1 MRRLSLLLA
10 LSACQVGGG
19 GDSGLVVVSDT
30 AQMGPPPACN
40 DDTPTTGAAGE
51 TGDTGGDDAE
61 AVSREPDEL
70 SSRTGASRAPDELSS
85 RTGGS
90 RAPDPGASFCA
101 GFTSHAACDGTARM
115 DGDTV
120 VGECRWT
127 TVVPVVPGTCEA
139 TQLYE
144 TCVHVPLTGGPC
156 EAAGSC
162 GQVGL
167 GVYGRE
173 GCDGTVEI
181 IVVPPGEAYCAAPTD
196 WPLCWPDD
204 TAPECTCVCE

>member
-1 MRRLSLLLA
+1 MHRLPLLLLA
-10 LSACQVGGG
+10 LSACQAGSTGE
-19 GDSGLVVVSDT
+19 SGLVVVSDT

-40 DDTPTTGAAGE
+40 AETPTTGDSTTDTADTDDSTTDSTGTTTAAV
-51 TGDTGGDDAE
+51 TPDAP
-61 AVSREPDEL
+61 AHL
-70 SSRTGASRAPDELSS
+70 SPRPGP
-85 RTGGS
+85 S
-90 RAPDPGASFCA
+90 RAPDPGTAYCA
-101 GFTSHAACDGTARM
+101 GFTNHAACDGTLRK

-120 VGECRWT
+120 LGECRWT
-127 TVVPVVPGTCEA
+127 TVVPVIPGTCEA

-144 TCVHVPLTGGPC
+144 TCVHVPLTGGAC

-204 TAPECTCVCE
+204 TAPECTCVCS

>member
-19 GDSGLVVVSDT
+19 GDTGLVVVSDT

-40 DDTPTTGAAGE
+40 DDAPTTGESSE
-51 TGDTGGDDAE
+51 TGDTTGDDAE
-61 AVSREPDEL
+61 AVRREADEL
-70 SSRTGASRAPDELSS
+70 SA

-90 RAPDPGASFCA
+90 HAPDPGTAFCA
-101 GFTSHAACDGTARM
+101 GFTSHAACDGTPRM
-115 DGDTV
+115 DGDVV

-127 TVVPVVPGTCEA
+127 TVVPVIPGTSEA

-144 TCVHVPLTGGPC
+144 TCVHVPLTGGAC

-181 IVVPPGEAYCAAPTD
+181 IVVPPGAAYCAAPTD